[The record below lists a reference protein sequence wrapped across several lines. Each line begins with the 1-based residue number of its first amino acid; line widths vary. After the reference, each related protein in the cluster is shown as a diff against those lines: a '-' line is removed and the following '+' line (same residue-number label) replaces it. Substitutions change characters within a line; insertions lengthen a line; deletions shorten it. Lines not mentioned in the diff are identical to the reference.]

1 MPMLGLLRDGFIKCA
16 IAMGGEAVG
25 IGRDARI
32 WIKCFDAFTVL
43 SNVKFVDLE
52 FIGNGYL

>member
-1 MPMLGLLRDGFIKCA
+1 
-16 IAMGGEAVG
+16 MGGEAVG